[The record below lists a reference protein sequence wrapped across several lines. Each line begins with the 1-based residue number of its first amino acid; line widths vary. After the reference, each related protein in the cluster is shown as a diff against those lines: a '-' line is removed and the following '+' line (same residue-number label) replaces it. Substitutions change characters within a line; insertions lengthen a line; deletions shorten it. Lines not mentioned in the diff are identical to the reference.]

1 MHWVRQVQVND
12 NDFRLEAYIVDYR
25 ESERTWPPDNLTIL
39 CPGFGQERLSFPDR
53 SPSLFSEV
61 CSQFNQ
67 GQREQVFAI
76 VAVDPVRLNRRKQ
89 PFFQDEA
96 RVVVK
101 GLGLDS
107 RETTGSG
114 GSTRLRV
121 VGYSAGSV
129 LATTLGY
136 LGRADE
142 VFLFNG
148 GGLCEM
154 RLGLAQLTVR
164 FLIESLKVG
173 FDVKDGAQRLSLPRK
188 MLSLKGWRALFRTKR
203 IWQAFLGVWGRALVS
218 PWRMNPRITLS
229 RLRSIWQ
236 DLTDCTRF
244 NPFLTRSA
252 VPVWVL
258 WPTNDGIFSLT
269 DLRGATLPEN
279 VVLIPYEGHHYT
291 PEAEPAQVV
300 RYVLERREISGA
312 GLSNK
317 QERERFSSQQLS
329 ASDWEA
335 ES

>member
-1 MHWVRQVQVND
+1 MLWIREVQVNG
-12 NDFRLEAYIVDYR
+12 NDFRFEAHIIDYR

-39 CPGFGQERLSFPDR
+39 CPGFGQERLSFPDH
-53 SPSLFSEV
+53 SPNLFSEV

-67 GQREQVFAI
+67 VQQGHVFAI
-76 VAVDPVRLNRRKQ
+76 VTVDAVRLKHQKR

-96 RVVVK
+96 QVVVK
-101 GLGLDS
+101 ALGLDS
-107 RETTGSG
+107 RETTGSE

-136 LGRADE
+136 LTGADE

-164 FLIESLKVG
+164 FLIEALKVG
-173 FDVKDGAQRLSLPRK
+173 FDVKDGSQRLNLPRK
-188 MLSLKGWRALFRTKR
+188 MLSLKGWRALFRTRR
-203 IWQAFLGVWGRALVS
+203 IWQAFFGVLGRALVS
-218 PWRMNPRITLS
+218 PWCMNPGGITFS

-236 DLTDCTRF
+236 DLIDCTRF
-244 NPFLTRSA
+244 HPFLTRLA

-258 WPTNDGIFSLT
+258 WPTNDGIFPLT
-269 DLRGATLPEN
+269 DLRGVTLPEN
-279 VVLIPYEGHHYT
+279 VVLIPYKGHHYT

-300 RYVLERREISGA
+300 RYLLERREISAPKSKEFG
-312 GLSNK
+312 
-317 QERERFSSQQLS
+317 
-329 ASDWEA
+329 
-335 ES
+335 